1 MDKDINDYTY
11 GDLQGDIKLKS
22 FIEHSTPAEIDI
34 SGIKKKAFLK
44 MHQHERK
51 SRQRLRFDVYWLSSC
66 YAAFFNRYKIYNYRG
81 CDGRFVPHGSYR
93 IDG

>member
-34 SGIKKKAFLK
+34 SGIKKKAF
-44 MHQHERK
+44 ENA
-51 SRQRLRFDVYWLSSC
+51 ST
-66 YAAFFNRYKIYNYRG
+66 
-81 CDGRFVPHGSYR
+81 
-93 IDG
+93 

>member
-22 FIEHSTPAEIDI
+22 FIEHSTPPEIDI

-44 MHQHERK
+44 MHQHVNPD
-51 SRQRLRFDVYWLSSC
+51 SDMF
-66 YAAFFNRYKIYNYRG
+66 
-81 CDGRFVPHGSYR
+81 
-93 IDG
+93 

>member
-51 SRQRLRFDVYWLSSC
+51 SRQRRVLMYIDSVTATLLFFVSSVKSLSTTAPQPSST
-66 YAAFFNRYKIYNYRG
+66 AT
-81 CDGRFVPHGSYR
+81 
-93 IDG
+93 

>member
-1 MDKDINDYTY
+1 
-11 GDLQGDIKLKS
+11 
-22 FIEHSTPAEIDI
+22 
-34 SGIKKKAFLK
+34 

-51 SRQRLRFDVYWLSSC
+51 SRQRRVLMYIGSV
-66 YAAFFNRYKIYNYRG
+66 AATLLFFNRYKIYNYRG